1 MFIAIEPSER
11 AKLRQVVT
19 ARPGG
24 GAADFSILQQL
35 AAERTAREAEEPAPR
50 WRRLFRRSA

>member
-35 AAERTAREAEEPAPR
+35 AA
-50 WRRLFRRSA
+50 